1 VLQELGGL
9 VAEGDKTPKEEF
21 DAYLQAVAD
30 DMRSM
35 DYEVQVRYLLT
46 VCTCMHVCMCMR
58 WLGARCVR
66 AEAASEEQL
75 RLLQSC

>member
-1 VLQELGGL
+1 MLSPILLHGCACVAVRLLPWLQELGGL

-35 DYEVQVRYLLT
+35 DYDVQVSCPST
-46 VCTCMHVCMCMR
+46 AH
-58 WLGARCVR
+58 ACVH
-66 AEAASEEQL
+66 A
-75 RLLQSC
+75 C